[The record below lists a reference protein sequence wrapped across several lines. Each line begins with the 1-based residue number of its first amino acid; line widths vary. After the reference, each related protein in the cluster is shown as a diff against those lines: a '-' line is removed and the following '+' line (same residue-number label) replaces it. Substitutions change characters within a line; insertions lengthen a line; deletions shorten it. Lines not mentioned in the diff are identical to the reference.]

1 MFTRLNAYRIMWV
14 FVMFDLPTLTKRQV
28 KAASLFRSNLLRD
41 GFSMF
46 QYSLYIRHCN
56 SRENAQVHIKRVKSF
71 IPPEGHVCIFDLTD
85 KQFGMMQIVYNRA
98 KIEKPDDVI
107 QLELF

>member
-1 MFTRLNAYRIMWV
+1 MWV
-14 FVMFDLPTLTKRQV
+14 FVMFDLPTNTKKQV
-28 KAASLFRSNLLRD
+28 KAATHFRNCLLKD

-56 SRENAQVHIKRVKSF
+56 SRENAQVHIKRVKAL
-71 IPPEGHVCIFDLTD
+71 IPVEGHVCIFDLTD
-85 KQFGMMQIVYNRA
+85 KQFGMMQIVRNYK
-98 KIEKPDDVI
+98 KIDRPPNAI